1 MTTDNKAMG
10 ENKQQVEL
18 IRVDTIYESLR
29 YNEYSPE
36 NGMGEIVDN
45 SVEAGATC
53 IDVRITRVKQ
63 QGKGRP
69 KTRIAEIAVI
79 DNGCGMD
86 SDTLSKCLA
95 LGESIRPA
103 NRGRLGIGRFGVGM
117 TLGSISLASR
127 VEVYS
132 RANTDGNFLYTYI
145 DLDEIK
151 NRELEYIPVPS
162 PKTPAKEYGT
172 LLDGQTGTIVILKEC
187 DRVDSDIEGLANY
200 LGRTYRKFIERGVKI
215 TLGARMASDIEFS
228 TEQVY
233 LHDPLYIAG
242 PTKFD
247 AENRQAGK
255 PMDPKAVD
263 WGTIRI
269 TKEIEGRPGETADVV
284 IRLTL
289 LPEEWRMFEGSGG
302 SPEAKKRKI
311 HENEGVSILR
321 ADREVLYGH
330 VPFITGAKGASRA
343 LDIDRFWGC
352 EISFP
357 PELDSYFQVRYI
369 KRGAEPVEGLKE
381 QIRTE
386 IMKYIPSARKL
397 IRELFAKN
405 EAATNQAKNAFE
417 NAENAMAGISHNLP
431 VGISTKNMSQA
442 EEDDKLDLAAK
453 ESLDTKRIAPQDQK
467 QAEEKKKEEL
477 RSKPYS
483 VEPVSYPK
491 SFFFETVHTP
501 KSLIIKLN
509 ANHPFYEK
517 IMKPLA
523 EEGDSVECNA
533 RNRKTWDAMLMMLFA
548 YAKAETMFDAQY
560 TPVFEQLRTQWGAFL
575 AAVIEDAY
583 RAIPNDNV

>member
-1 MTTDNKAMG
+1 MTTNEMQKSS
-10 ENKQQVEL
+10 EQQVEL
-18 IRVDTIYESLR
+18 IRVDRLYESLR

-45 SVEAGATC
+45 SVEADATC
-53 IDVRITRVKQ
+53 IDVRITRIKQ

-69 KTRIAEIAVI
+69 KTKIDEIAVA

-86 SDTLSKCLA
+86 QNVLSKCLA
-95 LGESIRPA
+95 LGESIRPT
-103 NRGRLGIGRFGVGM
+103 NRGKLGIGRFGVGM
-117 TLGSISLASR
+117 TLGSISLACK

-132 RANTDGNFLYTYI
+132 RTSADAEFLYTYI
-145 DLDEIK
+145 DLEEIK
-151 NRELEYIPVPS
+151 NREQLYIPVPIVKS
-162 PKTPAKEYGT
+162 PAEEYRT
-172 LLDGQTGTIVILKEC
+172 LLNGQSGTIVVLKKC
-187 DRVDSDIEGLANY
+187 DRITGDLEGLANY
-200 LGRTYRKFIERGVKI
+200 LGRTYRKFIEKGIKI
-215 TLGARMASDIEFS
+215 TLGFR
-228 TEQVY
+228 TENESAFRVEPVY
-233 LHDPLYIAG
+233 LHDPLYMAG

-247 AENRQAGK
+247 VENRQAGK
-255 PMDPKAVD
+255 PMDPKATD

-269 TKEIEGRPGETADVV
+269 PKEIEGRPGETADVV

-289 LPEEWRMFEGSGG
+289 LPEEWRMVEGAGG

-330 VPFITGAKGASRA
+330 VPFITGAKGTSKA

-369 KRGAEPVEGLKE
+369 KRGAEPVESLKE

-397 IRELFAKN
+397 IREVFAKN
-405 EAATNQAKNAFE
+405 EAAANQEKDAFE
-417 NAENAMAGISHNLP
+417 NAENAMADISHSLP
-431 VGISTKNMSQA
+431 VGISAKNMTPD
-442 EEDDKLDLAAK
+442 EEESALDLAAK
-453 ESLDTKRIAPQDQK
+453 ESLDTKRSIPQEQK
-467 QAEEKKKEEL
+467 DAEERKKEEL

-483 VEPVSYPK
+483 VEPVSFPK

-509 ANHPFYEK
+509 ANHPFYERV
-517 IMKPLA
+517 MKPLSDVGEA
-523 EEGDSVECNA
+523 TECSLQNK
-533 RNRKTWDAMLMMLFA
+533 KTWDAMLMMLFA
-548 YAKAETMFDAQY
+548 YAKAETMFDSKYA
-560 TPVFEQLRTQWGAFL
+560 PVLDQLRTQWGAFL
-575 AAVIEDAY
+575 GTVIEDAY
-583 RAIPNDNV
+583 RSGGDE